1 MLKKAGR
8 YKADVAQVGAMV
20 QLVTRGLKL
29 GDMTV
34 DTSDE
39 DIDIRVRLPKKDRLL
54 STLETLRVR
63 TNSWLDSNIKLHH
76 FKTS

>member
-1 MLKKAGR
+1 
-8 YKADVAQVGAMV
+8 MV
-20 QLVTRGLKL
+20 QLVTRGLKTW
-29 GDMTV
+29 DMTV

-63 TNSWLDSNIKLHH
+63 TNSGLVPISNFITLKPVE
-76 FKTS
+76 KTWSN